1 MLNILLI
8 CGHGDGDPG
17 AYSDGYVEADLTR
30 EFARLVR
37 DELANYNCNCDIAP
51 DGRNYYTYLK
61 QHAFNF
67 KPYNYVLEIHFNA
80 GGGIG
85 SEIFTRPNVKNNT
98 VEANILTCMCEYG
111 STARRGVK
119 TANFYVIGKVN
130 AQGVPA
136 SLLEVCFI
144 DNKHDMLNYEY
155 NKKEMARGIAAGL
168 AKSFNIMIKEN
179 IKAMEERIDKLNQR
193 LTELEQRLAIY
204 NYIDSNMSSAYKP
217 TIQKLVDKGFLKGDE
232 NGLALTDDMMRILTI
247 IDRTGVFDE

>member
-17 AYSDGYVEADLTR
+17 AYSDGYIEADLTR

-61 QHAFNF
+61 QHGFNF
-67 KPYNYVLEIHFNA
+67 KTYNYVLEIHFNA

-85 SEIFTRPNVKNNT
+85 TEIFTRPTVKNQA
-98 VEANILTCMCEYG
+98 VETNILNYISQYSG
-111 STARRGVK
+111 TARRGVK

-144 DNKHDMLNYEY
+144 DNKNDMIMYET
-155 NKKEMARGIAAGL
+155 NKKEMAYGVAAGL
-168 AKSFNIMIKEN
+168 AKSFNFTKKEN
-179 IKAMEERIDKLNQR
+179 TKAMEERIDKINAR

-204 NYIDSNMSSAYKP
+204 NYIDSNMSSTYKP

-232 NGLALTDDMMRILTI
+232 NGLALTDDMMRILTVL
-247 IDRTGVFDE
+247 DRAGVFDE